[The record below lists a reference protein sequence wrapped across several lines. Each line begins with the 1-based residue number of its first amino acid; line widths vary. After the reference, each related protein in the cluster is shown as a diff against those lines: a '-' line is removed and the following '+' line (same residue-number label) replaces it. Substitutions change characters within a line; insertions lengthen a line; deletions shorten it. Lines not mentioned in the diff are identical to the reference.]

1 MRSHQCS
8 FVKEP
13 GSLKLRGRIRTVL
26 NSASFEEDLK
36 DFGLPP
42 EKIVNPLLSFL
53 CETDETARWRAIQAI
68 GTIVSEMAGTSMESA
83 RIIMRRLI
91 WSLNDESGGIGWG
104 APEALGE
111 IMARNETLAREY
123 YRILISYIDENGNL
137 LENNELERGVL
148 WGIGRLAR
156 SRPEL
161 AKEAV
166 GPVLEQ
172 LRSSDPVKGRL
183 ALWVL
188 SILRPEFDTRHVPE
202 SLFESEAEIRVY
214 EDGKFRTY
222 KCRDLAL
229 ELMGGIESRRI
240 ENPTREN

>member
-1 MRSHQCS
+1 MRSQQCS
-8 FVKEP
+8 FAKEP
-13 GSLKLRGRIRTVL
+13 GGLKLRSGIRTAL
-26 NSASFEEDLK
+26 DSASFEEDLK
-36 DFGLPP
+36 AFGLPP

-68 GTIVSEMAGTSMESA
+68 GMTVSEMAGTSMESA
-83 RIIMRRLI
+83 RVIMRRLI

-104 APEALGE
+104 SPEALGE

-156 SRPEL
+156 TRPEL

-172 LRSSDPVKGRL
+172 LHSPDPVKRGL

-188 SILRPEFDTRHVPE
+188 AILKPRFDAGRIPE
-202 SLFESEAEIRVY
+202 SLLESKADIRIY
-214 EDGKFRTY
+214 EDGEFKTH
-222 KCRDLAL
+222 KSRDLAS
-229 ELMGGIESRRI
+229 ELMGGIEDSR
-240 ENPTREN
+240 